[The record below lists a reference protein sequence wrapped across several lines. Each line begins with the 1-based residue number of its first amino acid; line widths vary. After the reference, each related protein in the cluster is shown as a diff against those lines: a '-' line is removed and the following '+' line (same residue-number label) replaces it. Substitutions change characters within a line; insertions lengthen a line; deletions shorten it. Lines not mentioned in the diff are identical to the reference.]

1 MDDITRSF
9 NQTAAHRY
17 RFPPL
22 ESLQA
27 VAESVTAQSAA
38 DQFQQGYQE
47 GFSSGQQRGYEEG
60 RQEGIANG
68 QQEGWAEG
76 HALGMTEGSRQ
87 GQAVF
92 EEAMAPVKSLSDAL
106 EEARQQHLADQ
117 ADTICDLVTQVA
129 RRVIQAELTL
139 NPKQILNLIEEA
151 VGQFVPPPAEL
162 FIYLNPE
169 DAQRLAKVGVTALGE
184 HKLQT
189 DPELGTGDCRIE
201 TEYAEMSLNTEQRL
215 KQYIESFKIRLDKS
229 GEPV

>member
-1 MDDITRSF
+1 MDAINRSL
-9 NQTAAHRY
+9 NPAVVHRY

-22 ESLQA
+22 ESLRA
-27 VAESVTAQSAA
+27 VSESVTAQSTA

-47 GFSSGQQRGYEEG
+47 GFSSGQQRGYEDG
-60 RQEGIANG
+60 LQEGIASG
-68 QQEGWAEG
+68 QREGWAEG
-76 HALGMTEGSRQ
+76 HAQGMAEGSRK
-87 GQAVF
+87 GQVVF
-92 EEAMAPVKSLSDAL
+92 EEAMAPVRSLSDAL
-106 EEARQQHLADQ
+106 GEARQQHLADQ

-162 FIYLNPE
+162 HIYLNPE
-169 DAQRLAKVGVTALGE
+169 DAQRLAKIGVATLGE
-184 HKLQT
+184 HKLQI

-201 TEYAEMSLNTEQRL
+201 TEYSEMSLNTEQRL

-229 GEPV
+229 GEPA